1 MTYSA
6 FFVVW
11 VHRSDRSIFGAA
23 CHPVN
28 ENGILLAFREECDA
42 RRQCDWL
49 NANRRIPHVS
59 YSVDRVPVISGA
71 YPRDQEDIYELTP
84 DLEANSICEL
94 AA

>member
-1 MTYSA
+1 MTDSA
-6 FFVVW
+6 FFVVCM
-11 VHRSDRSIFGAA
+11 HRSKRSIFGAA

-28 ENGILLAFREECDA
+28 ENGILLAFSEERDA
-42 RRQCDWL
+42 RRQCDRL

-71 YPRDQEDIYELTP
+71 YPCDQEDIFELTP
-84 DLEANSICEL
+84 NLEVNLISDL